1 MKRLIVKFIDGEFC
15 NMRVTRIE
23 RTESIVFAYDGEVFI
38 GMFDLGCVYCLYV
51 TEGKE
56 KA

>member
-1 MKRLIVKFIDGEFC
+1 MKRLIVKFSDGEFC

-23 RTESIVFAYDGEVFI
+23 RTESIVFAYDGEDFI
-38 GMFDLGCVYCLYV
+38 GMFDLGCVNCLYV